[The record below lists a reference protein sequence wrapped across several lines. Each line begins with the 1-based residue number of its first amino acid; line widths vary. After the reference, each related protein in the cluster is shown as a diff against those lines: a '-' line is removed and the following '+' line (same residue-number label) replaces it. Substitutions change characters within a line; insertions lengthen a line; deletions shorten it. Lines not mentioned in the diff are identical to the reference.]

1 MCGGIRR
8 TWYGNGTTSLVT
20 FMGKAKTNKGP
31 RDELATLTRQVLD
44 DLSEALDLLKEEGD
58 EAMLRRVIRPME
70 DALGLLP
77 KIWVR
82 DSAVDA
88 LCNGAALAMP
98 GVLRLSS
105 GIEKGSMVAVLTQRG
120 EAVALMG
127 AEASTEEIA
136 GAEKG
141 LAAEPLRV
149 IMRRGTYP
157 RMWGSG

>member
-1 MCGGIRR
+1 MGCGAHMQELRR
-8 TWYGNGTTSLVT
+8 SRSGPFTEADLVS
-20 FMGKAKTNKGP
+20 MY
-31 RDELATLTRQVLD
+31 

-105 GIEKGSMVAVLTQRG
+105 GIGKGSMVAVLTQRG
-120 EAVALMG
+120 EVVALME
-127 AEASTEEIA
+127 AEVSTEEIV

-141 LAAEPLRV
+141 IAAKPLRV

-157 RMWGSG
+157 RMW